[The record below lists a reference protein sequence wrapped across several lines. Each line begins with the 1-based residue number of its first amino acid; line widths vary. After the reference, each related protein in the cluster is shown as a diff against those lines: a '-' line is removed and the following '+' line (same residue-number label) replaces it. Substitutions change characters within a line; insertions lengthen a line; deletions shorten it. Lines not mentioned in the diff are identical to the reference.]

1 MSKKRKVYS
10 AEFKSKLVL
19 KVLEGALSINEIASK
34 YEILPNN
41 LKNWKKQFLEN
52 MSLVFDKSSVVKEYK
67 EEIAILQKD
76 SDDLAKK
83 VATLT
88 IEKDWLEGKLVSLD
102 LSTKKEIIDNQADNK
117 TVSLNRQLELLSISK
132 TAYYYEPV
140 VPFSKDED
148 ITLLNTINSIY
159 TKYPF
164 YGHRRVHK
172 LLLRLGF
179 NIGRKMV
186 KKAMKFME
194 IEPLYSKPR
203 TTIENKEHK
212 FSVSY

>member
-19 KVLEGALSINEIASK
+19 EVLEGELTLNEIASK

-52 MSLVFDKSSVVKEYK
+52 MSLAFDKSAVVKEYK

-76 SDDLAKK
+76 SDALAKK
-83 VATLT
+83 VGTLT
-88 IEKDWLEGKLVSLD
+88 IERDWLEGKLVSLD
-102 LSTKKEIIDNQADNK
+102 LSTKKEMIDNQADNK

-148 ITLLNTINSIY
+148 ISLLNTIDSIY

-186 KKAMKFME
+186 KKAMYPKG
-194 IEPLYSKPR
+194 ISSLCSQQVYGD
-203 TTIENKEHK
+203 
-212 FSVSY
+212 